1 MQDEGVISLVTRP
14 TDWCSGMVVVCN
26 KNGKVRI
33 CVDYTRL
40 NRTVRREHHVIP
52 AVDTNLAKRSNAK
65 VFSKL
70 DACSGFWQIP
80 LSVKSKLLTTFIT
93 PKGRFC
99 FNRLP
104 FGISLAPEHFQR
116 QMSNVLEGLDG
127 VICHIDDILVYG
139 GDQPTHDQR
148 LVMCCN
154 ALLLLE

>member
-1 MQDEGVISLVTRP
+1 MQDEGVILPVTRP
-14 TDWCSGMVVVCN
+14 TDWCSGMVVMRK

-40 NRTVRREHHVIP
+40 NRAVRREHHVMP
-52 AVDTNLAKRSNAK
+52 TVDTNLAKLSNAK

-70 DACSGFWQIP
+70 DARSGFWQIP
-80 LSVKSKLLTTFIT
+80 LSEKSKLLTTFIT
-93 PKGRFC
+93 PKARFC

-127 VICHIDDILVYG
+127 VICLVI
-139 GDQPTHDQR
+139 
-148 LVMCCN
+148 
-154 ALLLLE
+154 